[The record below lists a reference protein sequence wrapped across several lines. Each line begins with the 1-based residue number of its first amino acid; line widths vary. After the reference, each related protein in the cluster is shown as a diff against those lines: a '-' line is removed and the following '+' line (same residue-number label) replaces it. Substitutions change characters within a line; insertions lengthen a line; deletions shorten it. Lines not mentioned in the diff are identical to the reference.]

1 MVLKLEISHPLPLKK
16 KNKQTNLYLTSG
28 EKSVNTK
35 KLFNRYFTYPKFIN

>member
-16 KNKQTNLYLTSG
+16 KKKTTLYLTSG

-35 KLFNRYFTYPKFIN
+35 KLFNKYFTYPKFIN